1 MHLYYYIGTSRS
13 RSVTNVRVEADL
25 PLKHSRYTRS
35 GASSAQISANM
46 TMRIQ
51 PVDERFVHRIV
62 SATLVIGVEEREY
75 P

>member
-1 MHLYYYIGTSRS
+1 MHLYYYIGTSKS

-25 PLKHSRYTRS
+25 PWKHSRYSLS

-46 TMRIQ
+46 TMRVQ
-51 PVDERFVHRIV
+51 PVDETFVHRIV
-62 SATLVIGVEEREY
+62 SATLVIDVEEREY